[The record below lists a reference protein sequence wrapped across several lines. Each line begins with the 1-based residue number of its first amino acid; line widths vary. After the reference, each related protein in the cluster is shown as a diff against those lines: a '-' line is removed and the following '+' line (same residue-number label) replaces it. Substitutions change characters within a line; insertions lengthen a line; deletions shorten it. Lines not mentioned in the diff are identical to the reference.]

1 MVRTRSLDDAYER
14 LEELN
19 LSIREHVVGCRAET
33 QQQNSRLKRLEAI
46 LITQAGATIM
56 LLVSLIIRGGQNVR
70 LDT

>member
-46 LITQAGATIM
+46 LI
-56 LLVSLIIRGGQNVR
+56 IRGG
-70 LDT
+70 